1 MFPSVRQACVLQNV
15 FDPAPA
21 WVAVGNFG
29 PQRFFVLGVL
39 PGAAQRRPAR
49 AGQQLVSMV
58 IDRFSWFG
66 AVVRLAVPIKMV
78 GALVVLFCVGLTLIG
93 SPRR

>member
-1 MFPSVRQACVLQNV
+1 M
-15 FDPAPA
+15 
-21 WVAVGNFG
+21 
-29 PQRFFVLGVL
+29 
-39 PGAAQRRPAR
+39 
-49 AGQQLVSMV
+49 VSMV